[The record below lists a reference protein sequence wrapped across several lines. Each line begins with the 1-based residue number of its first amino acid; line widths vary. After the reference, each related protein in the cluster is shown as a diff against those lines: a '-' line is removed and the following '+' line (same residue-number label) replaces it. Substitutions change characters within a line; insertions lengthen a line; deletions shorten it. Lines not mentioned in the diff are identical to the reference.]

1 MLTGEVT
8 GVPKPLENAPP
19 QGTPPAGRHNLY
31 DVAIVEDEMLA
42 RKAMTLSLRQVG
54 YTVHEASDALACRA
68 LLRQT
73 RLDLVVLDL
82 GLPGLDG
89 MSFAR
94 ELRGDSDVGLIIVS
108 RESAA
113 ETRIAALDLGADDYL
128 VKPIHYGEL
137 AARIRSVLRR
147 SRREHGRRKR
157 LGICTVDIEARTV
170 SRGSEAANLTRG
182 EFEILTRLM
191 QAGTKIVTREALQS
205 VISRSPQESDL
216 RSVDALVSRLRRKL
230 GELDSGNVIVT
241 APGFGYRLAVPPED
255 M

>member
-1 MLTGEVT
+1 M
-8 GVPKPLENAPP
+8 
-19 QGTPPAGRHNLY
+19 Y

-42 RKAMTLSLRQVG
+42 RKATALSLRQAG

-68 LLRQT
+68 LLRQK

-82 GLPGLDG
+82 GLPGIDG

-94 ELRGDSDVGLIIVS
+94 ELRSGSDVGLIIVTRQS
-108 RESAA
+108 SA
-113 ETRIAALDLGADDYL
+113 ETRIAALDLGADDFL

-147 SRREHGRRKR
+147 SRRDRVRRMR
-157 LGICTVDIEARTV
+157 LGHCIVDLEARTV
-170 SRGSEAANLTRG
+170 SKGSEAAKLTRG

-205 VISRSPQESDL
+205 LISRSPQESDL

-230 GELDSGNVIVT
+230 SELDDGNVIVT
-241 APGFGYRLAVPPED
+241 APGFGYRLAASPEE

>member
-1 MLTGEVT
+1 M
-8 GVPKPLENAPP
+8 
-19 QGTPPAGRHNLY
+19 Y
-31 DVAIVEDEMLA
+31 DVAVVEDEMLA
-42 RKAMTLSLRQVG
+42 RKAIALSLRQAG

-73 RLDLVVLDL
+73 QLDLVVLDL

-94 ELRGDSDVGLIIVS
+94 ELRSGSDVGLIIVT
-108 RESAA
+108 RQSAA

-147 SRREHGRRKR
+147 SKREHERRRR
-157 LGICTVDIEARTV
+157 LGHCTVDLEARTV
-170 SRGSEAANLTRG
+170 SRGGESANLTRG
-182 EFEILTRLM
+182 EFEILARLM

-230 GELDSGNVIVT
+230 GELDDSNVIVT
-241 APGFGYRLAVPPED
+241 APGFGYRLAAPPED

>member
-1 MLTGEVT
+1 M
-8 GVPKPLENAPP
+8 
-19 QGTPPAGRHNLY
+19 Y
-31 DVAIVEDEMLA
+31 DVAVVEDESLA
-42 RKAMTLSLRQVG
+42 RKAIALSLRQAG
-54 YTVHEASDALACRA
+54 YTVHEAADALACRA

-94 ELRGDSDVGLIIVS
+94 ELRSGSDVGLIIVT
-108 RESAA
+108 RQSAA
-113 ETRIAALDLGADDYL
+113 ETRIAALNLGADDYL

-147 SRREHGRRKR
+147 SSREHGRRKR
-157 LGICTVDIEARTV
+157 LGHCTVDLEARTV
-170 SRGSEAANLTRG
+170 SKGSEAGNLTRG

-191 QAGTKIVTREALQS
+191 QAGTRIVTREALQS
-205 VISRSPQESDL
+205 VISRSPQDSDL

-230 GELDSGNVIVT
+230 SELDNGNLIVT

>member
-1 MLTGEVT
+1 M
-8 GVPKPLENAPP
+8 
-19 QGTPPAGRHNLY
+19 Y

-42 RKAMTLSLRQVG
+42 RKATALSLRQAG

-68 LLRQT
+68 LLRQK

-82 GLPGLDG
+82 GLPGIDG

-94 ELRGDSDVGLIIVS
+94 ELRSGSDVGLIIVT
-108 RESAA
+108 RQSAA

-147 SRREHGRRKR
+147 SRRNRVRRLR
-157 LGICTVDIEARTV
+157 LGDCIVDLEARTV
-170 SRGSEAANLTRG
+170 SKGSEAAKLTRG
-182 EFEILTRLM
+182 EFEILTRLVE
-191 QAGTKIVTREALQS
+191 AGTKIVTREALQS
-205 VISRSPQESDL
+205 LISRSPQESDL

-230 GELDSGNVIVT
+230 NELDDRNVIVT
-241 APGFGYRLAVPPED
+241 APGFGYRLAACPEE

>member
-1 MLTGEVT
+1 
-8 GVPKPLENAPP
+8 
-19 QGTPPAGRHNLY
+19 LY

-42 RKAMTLSLRQVG
+42 RKATALSLRQAG

-68 LLRQT
+68 LLRQK

-82 GLPGLDG
+82 GLPGIDG

-94 ELRGDSDVGLIIVS
+94 ELRSGSDVGLIIVT
-108 RESAA
+108 RQSAA

-147 SRREHGRRKR
+147 SRRHRVRRLR
-157 LGICTVDIEARTV
+157 LGDCIVDLEARTV
-170 SRGSEAANLTRG
+170 SKGSEAAKLTRG
-182 EFEILTRLM
+182 EFEILTRLVE
-191 QAGTKIVTREALQS
+191 AGTKIVTREALQS
-205 VISRSPQESDL
+205 LISRSPQESDL

-230 GELDSGNVIVT
+230 NELDDRNVIVT
-241 APGFGYRLAVPPED
+241 APGFGYRLAACPEE

>member
-1 MLTGEVT
+1 M
-8 GVPKPLENAPP
+8 
-19 QGTPPAGRHNLY
+19 Y
-31 DVAIVEDEMLA
+31 DVAVVEDEMLA
-42 RKAMTLSLRQVG
+42 RKATALALRQAG

-68 LLRQT
+68 LLRQK

-89 MSFAR
+89 ISFAR
-94 ELRGDSDVGLIIVS
+94 ELRSDSDVALIIVS
-108 RESAA
+108 RQSSA
-113 ETRIAALDLGADDYL
+113 ETRITALDLGADDYL

-147 SRREHGRRKR
+147 SSREQGRRKR
-157 LGICTVDIEARTV
+157 LGHCIVDLEARTV
-170 SRGSEAANLTRG
+170 SKGSEAANLTRG
-182 EFEILTRLM
+182 EFDILTRLM
-191 QAGTKIVTREALQS
+191 QAGTKIVAREALQS

-230 GELDSGNVIVT
+230 GELDDSSVIVT
-241 APGFGYRLAVPPED
+241 APGFGYRLANPPED